1 MTDVI
6 RKGVFSLELNS
17 EVAGSCFNFDLIV
30 KRVAVLFRILNSI
43 TVLSDLKLLYKIIP
57 L

>member
-6 RKGVFSLELNS
+6 REGVFGLELNP
-17 EVAGSCFNFDLIV
+17 EVAGSCFNLDLIV
-30 KRVAVLFRILNSI
+30 KRVAVLIWILNSI

-57 L
+57 F

>member
-6 RKGVFSLELNS
+6 RKGVFGFELNS
-17 EVAGSCFNFDLIV
+17 EVAGSCFNLDLIV
-30 KRVAVLFRILNSI
+30 KCVAVLVWILNSI

-57 L
+57 F